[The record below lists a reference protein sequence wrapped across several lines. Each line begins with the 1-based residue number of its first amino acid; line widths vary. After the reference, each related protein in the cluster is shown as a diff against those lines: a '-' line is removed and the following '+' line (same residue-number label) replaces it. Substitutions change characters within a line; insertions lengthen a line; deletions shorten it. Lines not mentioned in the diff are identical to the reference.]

1 MMTMPL
7 YQATAVRQ
15 GLGCSLRPGGD
26 YLTRRILE
34 LTRPDAHQTVLDAG
48 CGPGATLGLLRAR
61 GLYNCLGLDRDWP
74 FLSEAKNDTLTVLQA
89 DLPRLPLADRTID
102 MILCECAWNLTP
114 QKNVLA
120 EFSRVLRP
128 HGILAITDIFAR
140 SFDAV
145 EGAWP
150 VPCCFAGATDLETVR
165 SLVVDAGFTVTLLE
179 DHSRLLR
186 ETAAHF
192 VFAHGSLHGFW
203 LAVTGST
210 ELADQACKASQVTKP
225 GLFLLIAKRNP
236 L

>member
-34 LTRPDAHQTVLDAG
+34 LTQPAKHQTILDAG
-48 CGPGATLGLLRAR
+48 CGPGASLDLLLAHGLP
-61 GLYNCLGLDRDWP
+61 NSLGLDVDRT
-74 FLSEAKNDTLTVLQA
+74 FLSEARNSTLPVLQA

-102 MILCECAWNLTP
+102 MVLCECAWNLTP

-165 SLVVDAGFTVTLLE
+165 SLVVDAGFSITLLE

-186 ETAAHF
+186 ETAARF

>member
-1 MMTMPL
+1 MAMPL

-34 LTRPDAHQTVLDAG
+34 LTRPNAHQMVLDAG
-48 CGPGATLGLLRAR
+48 CGPGASLGLLRAL
-61 GLYNCLGLDRDWP
+61 GLHNSLGLDRDWP
-74 FLSEAKNDTLTVLQA
+74 FLSEAKNDRLTVLQA
-89 DLPRLPLADRTID
+89 DLSRLPLADQKID
-102 MILCECAWNLTP
+102 MVLCECAWNLTP
-114 QKNVLA
+114 KKNALA
-120 EFSRVLRP
+120 EFGRVLRP

-150 VPCCFAGATDLETVR
+150 VPCCFAGASDLETVR

-203 LAVTGST
+203 LAVTGSS
-210 ELADQACKASQVTKP
+210 ELAAQACRASQATKP